1 MGNKS
6 MPVARNEVYE
16 DTLVAAP
23 QQKCEETVPEGNK
36 LIPLTER
43 SNKNVGET
51 CQKETFSFDKVSKPE
66 LKERPKLGELKVKK
80 VKEMKKLNKENETEM
95 ADIEPLNMKNRD
107 KMELPV
113 FEKEDEEKPKSIS
126 ENMQSMLR
134 TNESEARTK
143 KCRISKML

>member
-1 MGNKS
+1 MGNKNI
-6 MPVARNEVYE
+6 PVARNEVYE
-16 DTLVAAP
+16 DTLVVAP
-23 QQKCEETVPEGNK
+23 QQKCEETVPEEKNM
-36 LIPLTER
+36 IPLNER

-51 CQKETFSFDKVSKPE
+51 CQKETFAFDKANKPE

-95 ADIEPLNMKNRD
+95 ADIEPLNMKNRE